1 MEALTRDLQTTY
13 RRVYPNMAKLLAIAM
28 TVPMTS
34 VACERAFSKQ
44 NRIKSQFRSRLSAKN
59 FENLMMV
66 ASCDIPLE
74 VFDFEKAITMWKQ

>member
-28 TVPMTS
+28 TVPS
-34 VACERAFSKQ
+34 VACERAFSRQ

-59 FENLMMV
+59 LENLMMV

-74 VFDFEKAITMWKQ
+74 VFDFEKAITLWKH